1 MADFN
6 VPLKDVLQYIQQDWE
21 FMSRDDCVPV
31 QIALQLMDSST
42 LGRADR
48 YGDFQETHQQLQKA
62 LKAIVNGIKPGSV
75 PHLLLTDVS
84 RTPSGF

>member
-1 MADFN
+1 MADFI
-6 VPLKDVLQYIQQDWE
+6 VSLKDVLQYIQQDWD

-62 LKAIVNGIKPGSV
+62 LKAVVNGTKTRFSAPFA
-75 PHLLLTDVS
+75 LD
-84 RTPSGF
+84 

>member
-6 VPLKDVLQYIQQDWE
+6 VPLKDVLQYIQQDWD